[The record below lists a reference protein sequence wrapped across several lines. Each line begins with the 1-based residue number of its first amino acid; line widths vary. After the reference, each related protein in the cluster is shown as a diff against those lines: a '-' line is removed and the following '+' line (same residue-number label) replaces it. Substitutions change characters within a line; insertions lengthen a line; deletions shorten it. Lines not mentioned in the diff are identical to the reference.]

1 MSLNHFP
8 TRSSLLSVDE
18 VLSALE
24 RASEPKHVQQVIR
37 RADEATVAKAW
48 SMLSPVQR
56 GALLLTRRF
65 QGSSILQDEEP
76 EPQDLPC
83 ATEDAE

>member
-1 MSLNHFP
+1 MSQSDSPARF
-8 TRSSLLSVDE
+8 SLLSATE
-18 VLSALE
+18 VLEALE
-24 RASEPKHVQQVIR
+24 HASVPGDVQRIIR

-65 QGSSILQDEEP
+65 QGSSILQDET
-76 EPQDLPC
+76 PC
-83 ATEDAE
+83 ETDDAE